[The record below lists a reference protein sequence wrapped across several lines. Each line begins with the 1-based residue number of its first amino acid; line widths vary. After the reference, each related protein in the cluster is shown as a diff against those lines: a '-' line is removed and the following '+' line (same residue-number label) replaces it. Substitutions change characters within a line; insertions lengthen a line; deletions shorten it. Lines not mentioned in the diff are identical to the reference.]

1 MIVTINGKKETFE
14 RTLSLLELI
23 KEKGLNKDKIVIER
37 NLEIVPKDKL
47 ETTLLSNND
56 SIEIIAFVG
65 GG

>member
-47 ETTLLSNND
+47 ETILLSNND